1 MGREKVDTLA
11 GMMQRRGE
19 AENARKMR
27 KEELGKWEETG
38 SGQIQRPAPEDSP
51 FMSSGI
57 GTWAVRSGKAW
68 EPKW

>member
-27 KEELGKWEETG
+27 KEELGK
-38 SGQIQRPAPEDSP
+38 
-51 FMSSGI
+51 
-57 GTWAVRSGKAW
+57 
-68 EPKW
+68 